1 MPAQEN
7 QELIVRL
14 LGAMNDGDAETIKE
28 NLTED
33 FIRHDMVQVFSPAF
47 GQEEA
52 GEFVEALHKGLPD
65 LRVEVEDIFA
75 SGDRVVV
82 REVNRGTH
90 TGPLLGVQPTGRR
103 IEFSGINIYRVED
116 GRVAETWQHID
127 WHGALRQ
134 LGVESS

>member
-1 MPAQEN
+1 MSSEEN
-7 QELIVRL
+7 KDLIVRL
-14 LGAMNDGDAETIKE
+14 LGAMNDRDAETIEE

-33 FIRHDMVQVFSPAF
+33 FVRHDLVQVFSPAL
-47 GQEEA
+47 GKDGA
-52 GEFVEALHKGLPD
+52 GEFVEAMQKGLSD
-65 LRVEVEDIFA
+65 LHVDIEDIFA

-103 IEFSGINIYRVED
+103 IEFSGINIYRIEN

-134 LGVESS
+134 LGVDSS